1 MADEVTV
8 TTGVKVQN
16 SVQPKLIIRTENSD
30 IIFTAPYAPKEVSY
44 YITGRKY
51 NEVDRPDRKPIT
63 TSSGIAL
70 KQMSMELFVG
80 STNYETSIDSTLAIL
95 EQLSGTKQRLICE
108 YDPRTAGLWNITT
121 LDYESVERQS
131 GTNIITR
138 ATVNIEFT
146 EAVGFNSKAGTASL
160 VAGSSSSTATSTVT
174 NQPKTYTIK
183 QGDTLAAISQKF
195 FYTPNKWRTIADLN
209 NIDPRNLKVG
219 KVIRIT

>member
-8 TTGVKVQN
+8 TTGVKVQS

-80 STNYETSIDSTLAIL
+80 STNYETSVDSMTKFQTFVCNTWNSLHVYFFFL
-95 EQLSGTKQRLICE
+95 WMWLSTYFL
-108 YDPRTAGLWNITT
+108 
-121 LDYESVERQS
+121 VEECVVLFGS
-131 GTNIITR
+131 
-138 ATVNIEFT
+138 FLL
-146 EAVGFNSKAGTASL
+146 SL
-160 VAGSSSSTATSTVT
+160 
-174 NQPKTYTIK
+174 
-183 QGDTLAAISQKF
+183 
-195 FYTPNKWRTIADLN
+195 
-209 NIDPRNLKVG
+209 
-219 KVIRIT
+219 

>member
-8 TTGVKVQN
+8 TTGVKVQA

-30 IIFTAPYAPKEVSY
+30 IIFTAPYAPKEVTY

-63 TSSGIAL
+63 TSPGIAL

-80 STNYETSIDSTLAIL
+80 STNYETSIDSSLSTL
-95 EQLSGTKQRLICE
+95 EQLSATQQRLICE
-108 YDPRTAGLWNITT
+108 YDRRTAGLWNITS
-121 LDYESVERQS
+121 LDYDSVERQS
-131 GTNIITR
+131 GTILITR

-146 EAVGFNSKAGTASL
+146 EAVGFSSKAGTASL
-160 VAGSSSSTATSTVT
+160 VAGSSSSTASSYGTT
-174 NQPKTYTIK
+174 QPKTYTIK
-183 QGDTLAAISQKF
+183 QGDTLSSISQKF

-209 NIDPRNLKVG
+209 KLDPKNLKVG

>member
-8 TTGVKVQN
+8 TTGLKLQT

-30 IIFTAPYAPKEVSY
+30 IIFTAPYAPKEVTY

-80 STNYETSIDSTLAIL
+80 STNYETSIDSSLSTL
-95 EQLSGTKQRLICE
+95 EQLSATKQRLICE
-108 YDPRTAGLWNITT
+108 YDPRTAGLWNITS
-121 LDYESVERQS
+121 LDYDSVERQS
-131 GTNIITR
+131 GTNLITR

-146 EAVGFNSKAGTASL
+146 EAVGFNGKSGIASL
-160 VAGSSSSTATSTVT
+160 VAGSSSSTAISTVT
-174 NQPKTYTIK
+174 TQPKTYTIK
-183 QGDTLAAISQKF
+183 QGDTLSAISQKF
-195 FYTPNKWRTIADLN
+195 FFTPNKWRTIADLN
-209 NIDPRNLKVG
+209 DIDPRNLKIG

>member
-8 TTGVKVQN
+8 TTGVKVQA

-30 IIFTAPYAPKEVSY
+30 IIFTAPYAPKEVTY

-63 TSSGIAL
+63 TSPGIAL

-80 STNYETSIDSTLAIL
+80 STNYETSIDSSLSTL
-95 EQLSGTKQRLICE
+95 EQLSATQQRLICE
-108 YDPRTAGLWNITT
+108 YDPRTAGLWNITS
-121 LDYESVERQS
+121 LDYDSVERQS
-131 GTNIITR
+131 GTNLITR

-146 EAVGFNSKAGTASL
+146 EAVGFSSKAGTASL
-160 VAGSSSSTATSTVT
+160 VAGSSSSTASSYGTT
-174 NQPKTYTIK
+174 QPKTYTIK
-183 QGDTLAAISQKF
+183 QGDTLSSISQKF

-209 NIDPRNLKVG
+209 KLDPKNLKVG